1 MSSMMPFMGASMMG
15 SASAAI
21 ATVAGL
27 TERRTEKPVAD
38 LGATGAPKVT
48 DFFAATRAVGRA
60 MPPRATVFMVMA
72 ACIFAECL
80 KRG

>member
-38 LGATGAPKVT
+38 WG
-48 DFFAATRAVGRA
+48 
-60 MPPRATVFMVMA
+60 PRGH
-72 ACIFAECL
+72 
-80 KRG
+80 RR